1 MDYVIRPVK
10 DADAEAV
17 VAVINFFV
25 ANSMASYNESPV
37 DRTFYHRL
45 KSLAGEYPFYVL
57 LEPAGRVVGFA
68 LIRPY
73 HPASTLRRTAEIT
86 YFLLPEHTGKGF
98 GGRLLGMLENEARR
112 RGIDTILANISSHNE
127 QSLAFHAGHGFTECG
142 RFRRAGRKF
151 EKDFD
156 IVWMQKFL

>member
-10 DADAEAV
+10 DADADAV
-17 VAVINFFV
+17 VTVINHFV
-25 ANSMASYNESPV
+25 ANSMASYMETPV

-57 LEPAGRVVGFA
+57 QEPEGTVVGFA

-73 HPASTLRRTAEIT
+73 HPAGTLKRTAEAT
-86 YFLLPEHTGKGF
+86 YFLLPQHTGKGF
-98 GGRLLGMLENEARR
+98 GSRLLEMLETEARK
-112 RGIDTILANISSHNE
+112 RGIDTILASISSQNE
-127 QSLAFHAGHGFTECG
+127 QSLAFHVAHGFAECG
-142 RFRRAGRKF
+142 RFRRAGHKF
-151 EKDFD
+151 GQDFD